1 MANGFNMLIGSKVD
15 TAQLNTAIG
24 DITKSVQTAINNAT
38 AGKLTKTVSTYVRN
52 IANADGTTKKY
63 IKTLTSYTNAQGQ
76 SVDATGKVVKQGT
89 AFLTNQKSQIT
100 STNKATQTIK
110 TNTTAVEKNATAVQS
125 GSNAMSKFV
134 TTISRVAYVKLA
146 ADALSLFTTACNEAK
161 EAIFEL
167 DEAITEFN
175 KVSDLSENGNLQ
187 EYIEQLGELGETV
200 GRTRSEM
207 LSSATSF
214 VKSGYSEEDA
224 KTLAQINSLLQ
235 NVADSEMSTDEA
247 ANVLISTMKAFNI
260 EGEDAIHIVD
270 AINEVSNHFALSSSD
285 LSDGLANVA
294 STASAAGNSLEQT
307 EGLLTAMVEI
317 TQSASKS
324 SRGLK
329 FCLGT
334 R

>member
-1 MANGFNMLIGSKVD
+1 MANGFNMMIGSKVD
-15 TAQLNTAIG
+15 TTQLNTAIG
-24 DITKSVQTAINNAT
+24 EVTKSIQTAINNT
-38 AGKLTKTVSTYVRN
+38 LTGKLTKTVSTYTKTV
-52 IANADGTTKKY
+52 ADGNGVVKKY
-63 IKTLTSYTNAQGQ
+63 ITTLTGYTNAQGQ
-76 SVDATGKVVKQGT
+76 SVDATGKAVKQGT
-89 AFLTNQKSQIT
+89 AFVTNQKMQIT

-110 TNTTAVEKNATAVQS
+110 TNTTAVEKNATAVQN

-134 TTISRVAYVKLA
+134 TTITRVAYVKLA

-161 EAIFEL
+161 EAIFDL

-200 GRTRSEM
+200 ARTRSEM
-207 LSSATSF
+207 LEGATMY
-214 VKSGYSEEDA
+214 VKSGFTEEEA
-224 KTLAQINSLLQ
+224 ATLAQVNALLQ
-235 NVADSEMSTDEA
+235 NVADSELSASEA
-247 ANVLISTMKAFNI
+247 SNILISTMKAFNI
-260 EGEDAIHIVD
+260 TADEAVHIVD
-270 AINEVSNHFALSSSD
+270 AINEVSNSFAVSSSD
-285 LSDGLANVA
+285 ISDGLANVA